1 MKLLVV
7 EEMIF
12 VTRKVIQLI
21 VNIQK
26 KIPTV
31 IHFYLPYLEILK
43 TLYIL
48 IFYFLKYLF
57 SNNFVLFILIYFCS
71 HLMHFVWKI

>member
-26 KIPTV
+26 KFPTG
-31 IHFYLPYLEILK
+31 IHFYLQYLEILK

-48 IFYFLKYLF
+48 IFYFLFFFY
-57 SNNFVLFILIYFCS
+57 
-71 HLMHFVWKI
+71 